1 MKVKRRLPRHKKA
14 YSVKSE
20 QVRKMTELET
30 IVSSLRRDL
39 LEKRTTKI
47 TLRTNAGKQFIKV
60 LLNEQK
66 IKVKVDTKTNTYTVT
81 PMMCDINS
89 ANRQP
94 IRARDVLCLAAEQ
107 LPSVTGSLILTT
119 RLGIITHLQAA
130 EENVGGRII
139 AYVY

>member
-1 MKVKRRLPRHKKA
+1 
-14 YSVKSE
+14 
-20 QVRKMTELET
+20 MTELET
-30 IVSSLRRDL
+30 IISSLRRDL

-47 TLRTNAGKQFIKV
+47 TIQTSAGKQFIKV

-66 IKVKVDTKTNTYTVT
+66 IKVKVDTNTYTIT
-81 PMMCDINS
+81 PVMCEINS

-94 IRARDVLCLAAEQ
+94 IRARDILCFAAEQ

-119 RLGIITHLQAA
+119 RLGIMTHLQAA
-130 EENVGGRII
+130 EKNVGGRII